1 MAETSAQAANTS
13 TPKAVKDR
21 NCPFCQQAFTSSSLG
36 RHLDIYIKP
45 KNPKPSDGIHIVEEI
60 RKIRGSVT
68 RRQARGTPRRRSTAP
83 TAATPAAASQ
93 GSRASED
100 AESSVARSPPPQR
113 TPASSTTANQELDGQ
128 ASAHGFS
135 HGPRT
140 REGLERARFED
151 GTEEALR
158 QAVGRRNSGL
168 SLQSG
173 RQDGTTEV
181 PNPGPQSTINRQ
193 SMKKHQLGV
202 RQRIQDALDTA
213 KAAELAL
220 REMIGSWRAAKSVFT
235 PPSTQTLE
243 LTCSA
248 GST

>member
-220 REMIGSWRAAKSVFT
+220 R
-235 PPSTQTLE
+235 
-243 LTCSA
+243 
-248 GST
+248 